1 MEYRRLG
8 NTNPEVLA
16 GRFGTRTLNPGR
28 REEHSDAET
37 VNLLQ
42 KARRLGVSLFDNVTQ
57 SEWDAGEERFVKGSE
72 SSAYAA

>member
-8 NTNPEVLA
+8 NTNPGVPA
-16 GRFGTRTLNPGR
+16 VRAGTRTLNTGW

-37 VNLLQ
+37 MNLLQ
-42 KARRLGVSLFDNVTQ
+42 KARRLGVGLFDNVAQ
-57 SEWDAGEERFVKGSE
+57 PEWDAWEERFVKGSE